1 MRKLSVITAE
11 MLSLITDQ
19 FLNITVQDAVRIF
32 LVVSELCF
40 LLFCS
45 LLLRLVVLVIDG
57 VKHRL

>member
-1 MRKLSVITAE
+1 MRKLSVMTAE

-19 FLNITVQDAVRIF
+19 FLNISMQDAVRIF
-32 LVVSELCF
+32 LVISKLCF